1 MNPIIGIDLGT
12 TYSCVAILENGK
24 PRVIPNLDGTNTTP
38 SVVTIMESGDHLVGH
53 LALRQAVT
61 NPENTIYAVK
71 RLMGKKMS
79 SQELQFIAARYPFR
93 LTQSENGDVLIEA
106 HQFRMSPQEISAVIL
121 KYIKRSAE
129 AYLETDVLDAIVTV
143 PAHFDDHQ
151 RQATKDA
158 AKIAGL
164 NVLRVINEPTAASLA
179 YGLEKQSNSRCAVY
193 DMGGGT
199 LDVTILEINNG
210 VFHVLATNG
219 DTYLGGEDFD
229 HRLVDWMLDEFQRE
243 NNISLKSD
251 KLAVQRIKEA
261 SEKAKRDLSFAME
274 TEINLPFLFS
284 DSSGS
289 KHLRRLVNREKLEEL
304 TNDLVKKS
312 IPFLS
317 QALSDSGLKP
327 EDLDD
332 IILVGGQ
339 TRMPLVRRAI
349 SEFLNKEPNDS
360 MNPDEAVA
368 VGAAIQSAI
377 LNGSA
382 SKLLILLD
390 VTPLSLGIET
400 ENNTFERII
409 PRNTTI
415 PVRETKPF
423 TTVEHQQKRVRIH
436 VLQGESDKASDN
448 TSLAMFDMVGL
459 APDPAG
465 VPQIDVTFGID
476 ADGIVTVKAEDNKTG
491 KEQSIEVKPSSGL
504 SPEEINLIIDKS
516 VKKGLAADEEIKA
529 DKTNESET

>member
-12 TYSCVAILENGK
+12 TYSCAAVLEAGR
-24 PRVIPNLDGTNTTP
+24 PRVIPNLDGYNTTP
-38 SVVTIMESGDHLVGH
+38 SVVTIMKSGDHLVGH
-53 LALRQAVT
+53 MALRQAVT

-79 SQELQFIAARYPFR
+79 SQELQFVAERYPFR
-93 LTQSENGDVLIEA
+93 LTQAENGDVVIEA
-106 HQFRMSPQEISAVIL
+106 QQFRMSPQEISAFIL
-121 KYIKRSAE
+121 KYIKKSAE
-129 AYLETDVLDAIVTV
+129 AFLEAEVRDAIVTV

-199 LDVTILEINNG
+199 LDVTILEINSG

-229 HRLVDWMLDEFQRE
+229 HRLVDWMLDEFSRE
-243 NNISLKSD
+243 NGVSLKGD

-261 SEKAKRDLSFAME
+261 SEKAKKHLSFTEE
-274 TEINLPFLFS
+274 TEINLPFIFS

-289 KHLRRLVNREKLEEL
+289 KHLRRLLTREKLEEL
-304 TNDLVKKS
+304 TKDLVKKS
-312 IPFLS
+312 IPYLNK
-317 QALSDSGLKP
+317 AISDSGLKP

-339 TRMPLVRRAI
+339 TRMPLVRRSI
-349 SEFLNKEPNDS
+349 REFLNKEPNDS
-360 MNPDEAVA
+360 MNPDEVVA
-368 VGAAIQSAI
+368 AGAAIQSAI
-377 LNGSA
+377 LSGSSI

-400 ENNTFERII
+400 EHNTFERII

-415 PVRETKPF
+415 PVREKKPF
-423 TTVEHQQKRVRIH
+423 TTVEHEQKRVRIH

-448 TSLAMFDMVGL
+448 TSLARFDLIGL
-459 APDPAG
+459 APEPAG

-476 ADGIVTVKAEDNKTG
+476 ADGIVTVTAEDNKTG
-491 KEQSIEVKPSSGL
+491 KEQSVEVRPSSGL
-504 SPEEINLIIDKS
+504 SPEEIHRIIESMVNKEHPADDK
-516 VKKGLAADEEIKA
+516 IKA
-529 DKTNESET
+529 DKHESET